1 MVLADRPACCVLAQ
15 RLELRPGIHFNSL
28 LCADGGYILVG
39 LTVYHA
45 LTSEATALD
54 VHRDTPVELLHT
66 YLLGVEKYS
75 WYYLHNEWTDPQ
87 SDLFA
92 TRLQSSSLDGLTLP
106 ALRASWM
113 LQHPN
118 NLIGKHLKALQQLTV
133 FHLDDS
139 LCAPITFDLIKATG
153 ELGALL
159 WFHEIEDIKVYQV
172 YLASS
177 K

>member
-1 MVLADRPACCVLAQ
+1 M
-15 RLELRPGIHFNSL
+15 
-28 LCADGGYILVG
+28 
-39 LTVYHA
+39 
-45 LTSEATALD
+45 
-54 VHRDTPVELLHT
+54 ELLHT

-92 TRLQSSSLDGLTLP
+92 TRLQSSSLDGLSLP

-133 FHLDDS
+133 FHLDDT
-139 LCAPITFDLIKATG
+139 LCDPLTFELVKATG

-159 WFHEIEDIKVYQV
+159 WYHEIEDLKEYEVCV
-172 YLASS
+172 MLASS
-177 K
+177 LLPSIGLTKPGACDRKTSLSSSGIYWTSGRALILNASS